1 MFNVSDKI
9 RLNPEL
15 CPQDKLEQKHFQFG
29 ALNYPVL
36 VLDWEMEVVEAFND
50 QYHGNMVAVKILND
64 DRVEMDTIVY
74 FRVDDCIIS
83 KATKL
88 KIEFEILGKILK
100 VSPLIE
106 SNRAERAELMK
117 ERKKLARTNDKTTK
131 VMQANWKLVSA
142 LDKKLEELKTQTET
156 IFQVKTPSL
165 GVITLDCKEEQ
176 IEQFLRRE
184 IRKSRAEARKIIPTE
199 KVIVGGI
206 KYEKVGG
213 VLKTPG
219 EFAKI
224 SKDFSIKVINEKKV
238 PVTDNDNY
246 VGIEIECY
254 GKKTIEQMKE
264 SFIKAGLKK
273 FVNVTTDGSIIPT
286 SGNTAMEIRVC
297 LAEKDLDSVLP
308 RIFKVIEDEK
318 MLVNDSCGTHVH
330 LDMRNRNAELA
341 YSNLFKLQEL
351 MLKTQPEARRTNRYC
366 RKNTKKEVK
375 IEDFGQMERYSVI
388 NTQSYSKHKTLEIR
402 LHAGTVKLE
411 DMQAWTKLLIAIVS
425 KTDKLKSTVDTVSEL
440 EELNLVDEATLKHI
454 KARVKKYA

>member
-366 RKNTKKEVK
+366 RKNTKKK
-375 IEDFGQMERYSVI
+375 
-388 NTQSYSKHKTLEIR
+388 
-402 LHAGTVKLE
+402 
-411 DMQAWTKLLIAIVS
+411 
-425 KTDKLKSTVDTVSEL
+425 
-440 EELNLVDEATLKHI
+440 
-454 KARVKKYA
+454 